1 MNLIENEKRNQ
12 HIVSLYR
19 NFAKIKDLASQFN
32 LSKTRVKQIIE
43 QHISSQEI
51 RNIKAA
57 KVKNTALK
65 YSNLYLAKRK
75 I

>member
-32 LSKTRVKQIIE
+32 LSQTRVKQIIE

-51 RNIKAA
+51 KNIKKE
-57 KVKNTALK
+57 KVKMTAKK